1 MKTATLGSGRP
12 LALAWGQCPRV
23 RLPRSSLLGTQRQ
36 KRTLLPAT
44 GPGQGPSQSNDIT
57 SEQLAPIL
65 FTFTDTPSV
74 GMPPQRPGA
83 LKGAV
88 PFGTASS
95 STSAATTERGAVTGP
110 DAGTAAGVA
119 PGAVHE
125 VGHETSPHTAQ
136 SSRSGNGAPATPST
150 SQRAP
155 SPSSP
160 GPSSSYSDYYR
171 QANTPYV
178 RPSTPPTADAATQV
192 GPSIPDPT
200 AQPSTSYNTT
210 ALDAPSS
217 STTPT
222 APASD
227 DSPEVS
233 AAFARAQAALT
244 RAELNLDD
252 MQRLSFDAA
261 SLELRGAPPSRWQR
275 AISIARSVIIMGAL
289 AVGMLA
295 SHAFGLAVQW
305 AGATVGAALIA
316 GWGLRKGSLSHSG
329 AIAAFCV
336 GCGTLGSSLRFG
348 TTLIAFFLSS
358 SKLTTYK
365 EEMKEGLEENA
376 KKGGQRTWVQ
386 VGTRKREETV

>member
-1 MKTATLGSGRP
+1 M
-12 LALAWGQCPRV
+12 
-23 RLPRSSLLGTQRQ
+23 
-36 KRTLLPAT
+36 
-44 GPGQGPSQSNDIT
+44 
-57 SEQLAPIL
+57 
-65 FTFTDTPSV
+65 
-74 GMPPQRPGA
+74 
-83 LKGAV
+83 
-88 PFGTASS
+88 
-95 STSAATTERGAVTGP
+95 TGP
-110 DAGTAAGVA
+110 DASTAAGVA
-119 PGAVHE
+119 PGAVRE
-125 VGHETSPHTAQ
+125 VGHETSSSSSPHNAQ
-136 SSRSGNGAPATPST
+136 SSRSGNGAPAAPST

-178 RPSTPPTADAATQV
+178 RPPSPPTADAATQA
-192 GPSIPDPT
+192 PSTPDAT
-200 AQPSTSYNTT
+200 AQPSTSFTT
-210 ALDAPSS
+210 TSTTNQAQDTPSS

-252 MQRLSFDAA
+252 MQRLSIDAA

-275 AISIARSVIIMGAL
+275 AIAIARSVVIMGAL

-316 GWGLRKGSLSHSG
+316 GWGLRKGSLSQSG

-365 EEMKEGLEENA
+365 EEMKEGLEESA

-386 VGTRKREETV
+386 VRGGWGRQGGGDVWTGRYASGYWARA